1 MKFHAR
7 HRSIRVSHEQR
18 GFTLV
23 ELLVVL
29 MIAALAMTLVGTSI
43 SRSISGAEMR
53 QAANKVAASLRYT
66 RTRAI
71 LSKSEQVFLL
81 DTEARKYTAADREPV
96 VLPEG
101 MNVEL
106 NTARSEL
113 TSETAGGIR
122 FYPDG
127 GSTGGNVRLEANGRI
142 YRVNVAWLT
151 GEASLERGEA
161 EEEPAW

>member
-1 MKFHAR
+1 MKR
-7 HRSIRVSHEQR
+7 LPRLEK

-23 ELLVVL
+23 ELMFVMVIVAF
-29 MIAALAMTLVGTSI
+29 MLALVGTSI
-43 SRSISGAEMR
+43 SQSISGAEMR
-53 QAANKVAASLRYT
+53 TAARKVSAGLRYT
-66 RTRAI
+66 RTKAI

-81 DTEARKYTAADREPV
+81 DTETRRYTAADREPV
-96 VLPEG
+96 ELPEG

-142 YRVNVAWLT
+142 YQVNVAWLT
-151 GEASLERGEA
+151 GEAALA
-161 EEEPAW
+161 QVEE

>member
-1 MKFHAR
+1 MFVRRPSRGGPPAA
-7 HRSIRVSHEQR
+7 

-29 MIAALAMTLVGTSI
+29 VIASLVLALVGTSI

-53 QAANKVAASLRYT
+53 NAARKVAASLRYT

-71 LSKSEQVFLL
+71 LSKSEQVFIV
-81 DTEARKYTAADREPV
+81 DTEQKTYQAAEKEAIE
-96 VLPEG
+96 LPEG

-113 TSETAGGIR
+113 TSETSGGIR

-127 GSTGGNVRLEANGRI
+127 GSTGGNVRLEANGRV
-142 YRVNVAWLT
+142 YQVNVTWLT
-151 GEASLERGEA
+151 GEASVQRQEG
-161 EEEPAW
+161 

>member
-1 MKFHAR
+1 MTLKGKLGRQSRFR
-7 HRSIRVSHEQR
+7 RLSR

-29 MIAALAMTLVGTSI
+29 VIASLVLALVGTSI

-53 QAANKVAASLRYT
+53 TAARKLAASLRYT

-71 LSKSEQVFLL
+71 ISKSEQVFLV
-81 DTEARKYTAADREPV
+81 DIDNHSYTAAERNPV
-96 VLPEG
+96 ELPEG
-101 MNVEL
+101 MNVQL

-113 TSETAGGIR
+113 TSEHVGGIR

-127 GSTGGNVRLEANGRI
+127 GSTGGYVLLEANKRI
-142 YRVNVAWLT
+142 YRINVGWLT
-151 GEASLERGEA
+151 GEGSVQREDD
-161 EEEPAW
+161 